1 MIKSNNITVFLFCCF
16 VLAVTSCSSSGPAT
30 TFYSL
35 FPSDDAAQTT
45 FPVPDPSANISLGV
59 GPVILP
65 DFLDNS
71 SIVGLTPSNAVK
83 VYGYHA
89 WAGDLNEAIGRV
101 LVENISGHLQIDS
114 VWNFPWDNRVRPDY
128 QLRIVIENL
137 SGIRGEDVELVL
149 KWTLLNKTADTI
161 LASDKERLRE
171 KTNGNSVDAYVTT
184 MNSLVNRASVSIAEK
199 IAPKLTANSRS

>member
-1 MIKSNNITVFLFCCF
+1 MIKLNNATVFLFCCL
-16 VLAVTSCSSSGPAT
+16 VLAVTACSSSGPAT

-35 FPSDDAAQTT
+35 FPNDDAAETT
-45 FPVPDPSANISLGV
+45 FALPDPSANISLGV

-71 SIVGLTPSNAVK
+71 AIVGLTESNAVK

-101 LVENISGHLQIDS
+101 LVENISSHLQVDS
-114 VWNFPWDNRVRPDY
+114 IWNFPWDNRVRPDY

-161 LASDKERLRE
+161 LASDKERLKE

-184 MNSLVNRASVSIAEK
+184 MNSLVNRTSVSISEK
-199 IAPKLTANSRS
+199 IAPKLTANKRG